1 MTFPEQLRGVVP
13 ADTAVTW
20 MSIRDVVP
28 AGAYLGGGTAI
39 AVHLHHRTSRDLDF
53 FLRRPV
59 DLDRLVD
66 ALQERGRLAIEQFED
81 EPGRQTLNAYLD
93 RTKLQFLEA
102 SSLHLLEPLV
112 PVAGLQVAALGDL
125 LAMKLKVVRDR
136 GELRDYYDLLVIERD
151 GRRRAEEGI
160 ALALRKYRPRAAGA
174 FAESVVRGLSYLD
187 DVEDDPAVPLS
198 KAEVAAYWRARVPE
212 IARSLSRQG

>member
-1 MTFPEQLRGVVP
+1 MTLPAELRGVVP
-13 ADTAVTW
+13 AETAATW
-20 MSIRDVVP
+20 VAISDVVP
-28 AGAYLGGGTAI
+28 ADAYLGGGTAI
-39 AVHLHHRTSRDLDF
+39 AFHLHHRISRDLDF
-53 FLRRPV
+53 FLRQPV
-59 DLDRLVD
+59 DLDRLVS
-66 ALQERGRLAIEQFED
+66 ALQQRGRLAVEQLD
-81 EPGRQTLNAYLD
+81 AEPGRQTLNAYLD

-136 GELRDYYDLLVIERD
+136 GELRDYYDLLAIERH
-151 GRRRAEEGI
+151 GRRAEEGI

-174 FAESVVRGLSYLD
+174 FVESVVRGLSYLD

-198 KAEVAAYWRARVPE
+198 RAEVAAYWRSRVPE
-212 IARSLSRQG
+212 IARSLSRLG

>member
-1 MTFPEQLRGVVP
+1 MTFPAELRGVVP
-13 ADTAVTW
+13 AETAATW
-20 MSIRDVVP
+20 MAIRDVVP

-66 ALQERGRLAIEQFED
+66 ALQERGRLAIEQFEAG
-81 EPGRQTLNAYLD
+81 PGRQTLNAYLD

-102 SSLHLLEPLV
+102 SSLRLLEPLV

-160 ALALRKYRPRAAGA
+160 ALALRKDRPRAAGA

-198 KAEVAAYWRARVPE
+198 KAEVAAYWRTRVPE
-212 IARSLSRQG
+212 IARSLSRLG